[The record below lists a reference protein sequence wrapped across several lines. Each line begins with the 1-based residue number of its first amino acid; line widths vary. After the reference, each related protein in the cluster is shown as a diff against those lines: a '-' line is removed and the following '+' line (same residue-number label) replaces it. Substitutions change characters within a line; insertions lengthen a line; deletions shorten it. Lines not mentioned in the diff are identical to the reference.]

1 MLVVQLK
8 PEDEL
13 QLLIASKKL
22 LVIECL
28 GCKDVLYPL
37 EQIDSC
43 IKGLNNELVARIQL
57 DYLCN
62 RVDKAKKTKTAV
74 DDQVLTY
81 WAGFLKSDR
90 LKDRILETF

>member
-1 MLVVQLK
+1 MVAKTALW
-8 PEDEL
+8 
-13 QLLIASKKL
+13 LIVKLIEALASKYMTA
-22 LVIECL
+22 ER
-28 GCKDVLYPL
+28 G
-37 EQIDSC
+37 E
-43 IKGLNNELVARIQL
+43 ARRTQL
-57 DYLCN
+57 IDYLCN